1 MAIYTDY
8 IAHEIKQNLK
18 ECSEKPKLNHGY
30 FTTPFE
36 PIVEKVGKVN
46 YGESNYGSGPLTKT
60 IYVEDAYGTRYKIS
74 VENLKEVK
82 GHGHITHAEADKLG
96 WFGAGVHWD
105 RKEGIY
111 KEDDAEYVSWLKEAR
126 EKKFPSSP
134 QFKFIILEDNN
145 G

>member
-18 ECSEKPKLNHGY
+18 ECSEKPKLDHGY
-30 FTTPFE
+30 YTTPAV

-82 GHGHITHAEADKLG
+82 GHGHITYAEADKLG
-96 WFGAGVHWD
+96 WFEAGVHWD

-111 KEDDAEYVSWLKEAR
+111 KENDAEYVSWLAT
-126 EKKFPSSP
+126 EKAKWIKRGDRFGQLS
-134 QFKFIILEDNN
+134 FNF
-145 G
+145 